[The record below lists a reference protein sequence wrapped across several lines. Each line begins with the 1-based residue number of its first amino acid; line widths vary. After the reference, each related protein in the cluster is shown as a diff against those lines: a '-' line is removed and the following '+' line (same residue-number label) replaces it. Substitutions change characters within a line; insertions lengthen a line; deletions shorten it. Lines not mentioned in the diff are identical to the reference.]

1 MDRYTIMKRVGDGTY
16 GEVILATNK
25 QTGEKMAIKRMKR
38 KYYSWD
44 ECMSLREVKSLR
56 KLRHPN
62 IIKLKEVIRENDYL
76 HLIFEFMEKN
86 MYECMKDRTKP
97 FPEQTVR
104 NYSYQVL
111 QGLAFVHK
119 QGFFHRDMK
128 PENIMIT
135 GDVAKVCDFGLA
147 REIRSRPPFTEYVS
161 TRWYRAPEVLLQ
173 STSYNYP
180 VDVWAMGCIMA
191 ELYMLRPL
199 FPGSSETDTIN
210 KICSVLGTPTKD
222 QYSDGLKLAA
232 SMRFKFP
239 QYMPMNLAQLMPTAS
254 KEAIDLMR
262 DTMMWD
268 PNKRPSASACLQ
280 YPYFQNTGGL
290 DAHKPEGRSS
300 ERERSSKPTPE
311 PGGVGGG
318 GGVGGF
324 GGDGAGF
331 GGGGGNVKIT
341 STAENIEAVRVGGA
355 GANTYGNYESKR
367 QPKDKEA
374 GLAGS
379 GLSSAGALGGG
390 GGSEFGGPG
399 DLSGSANFGNTSKI
413 RAARYQPGVNPSG
426 GGGGGGGGGGDFGGG
441 EFGQKV
447 DVKKKSDFGDLGLD
461 PPQSKIKVGGMLSSD
476 FGTGPPI
483 SKKSTVLGGLGRPRG
498 DAGGGFGVGGGPG
511 GGTHAARFFS

>member
-1 MDRYTIMKRVGDGTY
+1 MDRYMIMKRVGDGTY

-86 MYECMKDRTKP
+86 MYECMKDRPKP

-104 NYSYQVL
+104 NYSYQVF
-111 QGLAFVHK
+111 QGLAFMHK

-128 PENIMIT
+128 PENIMIS
-135 GDVAKVCDFGLA
+135 GDTAKICDFGLA

-180 VDVWAMGCIMA
+180 VDVWAMGCIMG

-210 KICSVLGTPTKD
+210 KICSVLGTPTKEI
-222 QYSDGLKLAA
+222 YPDGIKLAA

-239 QYMPMNLAQLMPTAS
+239 QYVAMSMPQLMPTAS
-254 KEAIDLMR
+254 VEAMDLMR

-280 YPYFQNTGGL
+280 SPYFQNTSGL
-290 DAHKPEGRSS
+290 ELPKASSSAEQRDRSKGPAS
-300 ERERSSKPTPE
+300 DGISLGSL
-311 PGGVGGG
+311 GSGGG
-318 GGVGGF
+318 AQSEHPGSDIG
-324 GGDGAGF
+324 
-331 GGGGGNVKIT
+331 
-341 STAENIEAVRVGGA
+341 SVRVGGA

-367 QPKDKEA
+367 NPKDKEN
-374 GLAGS
+374 S
-379 GLSSAGALGGG
+379 GGVSSAGNLGGA
-390 GGSEFGGPG
+390 SDFSAAG
-399 DLSGSANFGNTSKI
+399 DLTASGSLGLSQTSKI
-413 RAARYQPGVNPSG
+413 RAARYQYQALNP
-426 GGGGGGGGGGDFGGG
+426 
-441 EFGQKV
+441 QP
-447 DVKKKSDFGDLGLD
+447 LTLD
-461 PPQSKIKVGGMLSSD
+461 
-476 FGTGPPI
+476 
-483 SKKSTVLGGLGRPRG
+483 R
-498 DAGGGFGVGGGPG
+498 
-511 GGTHAARFFS
+511 H

>member
-1 MDRYTIMKRVGDGTY
+1 MDRYMIMKRVGDGTY

-86 MYECMKDRTKP
+86 LYECMKDRPKP

-104 NYSYQVL
+104 NYSYQII
-111 QGLAFVHK
+111 QGLAFMHK
-119 QGFFHRDMK
+119 QGYFHRDMK
-128 PENIMIT
+128 PENIMVT
-135 GDVAKVCDFGLA
+135 GDTAKVCDFGLA

-180 VDVWAMGCIMA
+180 VDVWAVGCIMA

-210 KICSVLGTPTKD
+210 KICSVLGTPTKEI
-222 QYSDGLKLAA
+222 YSDGIKLAA
-232 SMRFKFP
+232 AMRFKFP
-239 QYMPMNLAQLMPTAS
+239 QYMPMNLSQMMPTAS

-262 DTMMWD
+262 DTLMWD

-280 YPYFQNTGGL
+280 YPYFQNVSALL
-290 DAHKPEGRSS
+290 DAPKT
-300 ERERSSKPTPE
+300 ERERSSKG
-311 PGGVGGG
+311 PGTDTSTAA
-318 GGVGGF
+318 
-324 GGDGAGF
+324 DGSSF
-331 GGGGGNVKIT
+331 GGGGGGDAA
-341 STAENIEAVRVGGA
+341 SRASDIESVRVGGA

-367 QPKDKEA
+367 AKDKDA
-374 GLAGS
+374 S
-379 GLSSAGALGGG
+379 IPNPSSAGNNAGTD
-390 GGSEFGGPG
+390 FVG
-399 DLSGSANFGNTSKI
+399 DLSGSGSVAASSLGASKI
-413 RAARYQPGVNPSG
+413 RAAR
-426 GGGGGGGGGGDFGGG
+426 
-441 EFGQKV
+441 
-447 DVKKKSDFGDLGLD
+447 
-461 PPQSKIKVGGMLSSD
+461 
-476 FGTGPPI
+476 
-483 SKKSTVLGGLGRPRG
+483 
-498 DAGGGFGVGGGPG
+498 
-511 GGTHAARFFS
+511 

>member
-86 MYECMKDRTKP
+86 MYECMKDRPKP

-111 QGLAFVHK
+111 QGVAFMHK
-119 QGFFHRDMK
+119 QGYFHRDMK
-128 PENIMIT
+128 PENIMIS
-135 GDVAKVCDFGLA
+135 GDCAKVCDFGLA

-180 VDVWAMGCIMA
+180 VDIWAMGCIMG

-210 KICSVLGTPTKD
+210 KICSVLGTPTKEM
-222 QYSDGLKLAA
+222 YSEGIKLAA

-239 QYMPMNLAQLMPTAS
+239 QYVAMNLAQLMPTAS

-262 DTMMWD
+262 DTMLWD

-290 DAHKPEGRSS
+290 EPPKQS
-300 ERERSSKPTPE
+300 ERERSSKAATAD
-311 PGGVGGG
+311 GSSVGGSDAPMD
-318 GGVGGF
+318 VHPSRAS
-324 GGDGAGF
+324 D
-331 GGGGGNVKIT
+331 
-341 STAENIEAVRVGGA
+341 IESVRVGGA

-367 QPKDKEA
+367 NHKEHSGA
-374 GLAGS
+374 GV
-379 GLSSAGALGGG
+379 SSAGNISGA
-390 GGSEFGGPG
+390 SDFPG
-399 DLSGSANFGNTSKI
+399 DLSASGSLGLSQTSKI
-413 RAARYQPGVNPSG
+413 RAARCPPPPTQTHNTPKGKH
-426 GGGGGGGGGGDFGGG
+426 
-441 EFGQKV
+441 Q
-447 DVKKKSDFGDLGLD
+447 GL
-461 PPQSKIKVGGMLSSD
+461 SNVVSATWTS
-476 FGTGPPI
+476 
-483 SKKSTVLGGLGRPRG
+483 
-498 DAGGGFGVGGGPG
+498 
-511 GGTHAARFFS
+511 

>member
-1 MDRYTIMKRVGDGTY
+1 MDRYAIIKRVGDGTY

-62 IIKLKEVIRENDYL
+62 VIKLKEVIRENDYL

-111 QGLAFVHK
+111 QGLSFMHK

-180 VDVWAMGCIMA
+180 VDIWAMGCIMG

-210 KICSVLGTPTKD
+210 KICSVLGTPTKET
-222 QYSDGLKLAA
+222 YSDGLKLAA

-239 QYMPMNLAQLMPTAS
+239 QYVPMNLQQLMPTAS

-268 PNKRPSASACLQ
+268 PNHRPSASACLQ
-280 YPYFQNTGGL
+280 YAYFQNTGSL
-290 DAHKPEGRSS
+290 EPPRPAA
-300 ERERSSKPTPE
+300 ERERSKPLASE
-311 PGGVGGG
+311 
-318 GGVGGF
+318 
-324 GGDGAGF
+324 
-331 GGGGGNVKIT
+331 
-341 STAENIEAVRVGGA
+341 STAGLPGSSITGDLPPNQRASDIEAVRVGGA

-367 QPKDKEA
+367 NPKDKEHS
-374 GLAGS
+374 GS
-379 GLSSAGALGGG
+379 GVTTAGAGAGAGGSSA
-390 GGSEFGGPG
+390 FGDFAG
-399 DLSGSANFGNTSKI
+399 DLSSSGTLGQTSKI
-413 RAARYQPGVNPSG
+413 RAARFVGHARLSRPAPSVGLYVNTCP
-426 GGGGGGGGGGDFGGG
+426 
-441 EFGQKV
+441 
-447 DVKKKSDFGDLGLD
+447 
-461 PPQSKIKVGGMLSSD
+461 
-476 FGTGPPI
+476 
-483 SKKSTVLGGLGRPRG
+483 
-498 DAGGGFGVGGGPG
+498 
-511 GGTHAARFFS
+511 